1 VLLERLAGTMLEA
14 RELRRA
20 GSTSVPGRRPKSLRL
35 EVVSELGPPSSGA
48 VPNADRLD
56 LRARIH
62 SVALHGPKT
71 ESYETG
77 SFRPTGLYGLIEF
90 VRFGSLA
97 GIMKRHP
104 ARPGKRPVT
113 SKTESVGFS

>member
-1 VLLERLAGTMLEA
+1 VLLERLAGTMLEG

-20 GSTSVPGRRPKSLRL
+20 GSASVPGRRPKCLRL

-71 ESYETG
+71 ESYEPYP
-77 SFRPTGLYGLIEF
+77 FRPTGFYGLIAF
-90 VRFGSLA
+90 VGFESLP
-97 GIMKRHP
+97 GEMRRHP
-104 ARPGKRPVT
+104 R
-113 SKTESVGFS
+113 